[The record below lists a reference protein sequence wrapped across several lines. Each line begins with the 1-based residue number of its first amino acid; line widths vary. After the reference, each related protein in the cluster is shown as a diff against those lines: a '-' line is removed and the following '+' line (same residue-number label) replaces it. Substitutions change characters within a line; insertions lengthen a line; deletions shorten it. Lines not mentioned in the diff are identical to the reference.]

1 MLDVE
6 DDLALNEQIVI
17 EREGI
22 QCEVHRPLD
31 RVFDRNKTEIDIALL
46 DGLENLG
53 DRPEREEVARRE
65 VGLAQ
70 YGLLTERA
78 ERTEKTNAQSC
89 IARGRPLW
97 DGGAGHEAAG

>member
-1 MLDVE
+1 MVE
-6 DDLALNEQIVI
+6 GERI
-17 EREGI
+17 E
-22 QCEVHRPLD
+22 CEVHGALD

-53 DRPEREEVARRE
+53 DRPESEEFARRE

-78 ERTEKTNAQSC
+78 ERAEKTNAQSL
-89 IARGRPLW
+89 ADRGRPDLW